1 MLADTIEAATRTL
14 KKPTV
19 AKLEKFIWTKIMEK
33 VTNRQMV
40 NCELTFRDLEK
51 IKQSFV
57 QILAGHF
64 HSRIEYPKM
73 EEGKRKDNE

>member
-1 MLADTIEAATRTL
+1 
-14 KKPTV
+14 
-19 AKLEKFIWTKIMEK
+19 
-33 VTNRQMV
+33 MV